1 MNKTLVVLALLIFL
15 TPMAYADQ
23 GGFYN
28 SGGSTQISSGVI
40 INSTVAT
47 PPGTLTINC
56 PTTAPGH
63 CAGGSFNYAS
73 NDGTTTL
80 SASFTSATFAE
91 SCSGGGRGSRYSCA
105 YSFTGHI
112 SGTLT
117 VNGVAQAINGVT
129 NQVFGTGGAAPR
141 GTSAHNSA
149 YTPFYFSNNPQLPP
163 PHPHHRP
170 HPLSNLTPT

>member
-1 MNKTLVVLALLIFL
+1 MNKTLVLALLTFL
-15 TPMAYADQ
+15 LPMAYADQ

-28 SGGSTQISSGVI
+28 PGVSTQISSGVI

-63 CAGGSFNYAS
+63 CAGGSFNYVS

-91 SCSGGGRGSRYSCA
+91 SCSGGARASRYSCP

-112 SGTLT
+112 TGTLT
-117 VNGVAQAINGVT
+117 RNDVAQAINGVT
-129 NQVFGTGGAAPR
+129 NQVFGTGGAATP
-141 GTSAHNSA
+141 GTAALKFAFH
-149 YTPFYFSNNPQLPP
+149 
-163 PHPHHRP
+163 
-170 HPLSNLTPT
+170 

>member
-1 MNKTLVVLALLIFL
+1 MNKTLVLALLTFL

-40 INSTVAT
+40 IQSTVAT

-63 CAGGSFNYAS
+63 CAGGSFNYVS

-80 SASFTSATFAE
+80 SASFTSATSAE
-91 SCSGGGRGSRYSCA
+91 SCSGGGTCSRYNFA
-105 YSFTGHI
+105 YSFTGHM
-112 SGTLT
+112 SGTFT
-117 VNGVAQAINGVT
+117 VNRVA
-129 NQVFGTGGAAPR
+129 
-141 GTSAHNSA
+141 
-149 YTPFYFSNNPQLPP
+149 
-163 PHPHHRP
+163 
-170 HPLSNLTPT
+170 